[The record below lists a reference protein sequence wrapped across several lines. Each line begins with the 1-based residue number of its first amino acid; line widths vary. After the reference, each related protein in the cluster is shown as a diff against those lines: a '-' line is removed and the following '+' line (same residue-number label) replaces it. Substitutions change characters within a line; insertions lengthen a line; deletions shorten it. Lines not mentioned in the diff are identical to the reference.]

1 MSKRWFARRSARLG
15 VLVVVVAAAAAG
27 VAYAAI
33 PGSGAVYTGCM
44 LKNVGTVR
52 LIDTSLPASNLMSHC
67 TNLETQITWN
77 QTGQTGQTGPQGA
90 QGPAGQTGAQGPAG
104 PTGATG
110 AAGPQGD
117 PGPAGPQGQKG
128 DTGDFSGHFAS
139 PNGLFTI
146 DVTDTG
152 IKLAGPTGTLDIG
165 PSSEGLEDSFGDKV
179 TLDGGEVN
187 VDAVAAVNVKGA
199 AANVTGAGPVSL
211 NGALIELNGCSG
223 FLARVG
229 DLTAGGPGVQTI
241 VGPGSTTVCAG
252 G

>member
-1 MSKRWFARRSARLG
+1 
-15 VLVVVVAAAAAG
+15 
-27 VAYAAI
+27 
-33 PGSGAVYTGCM
+33 M
-44 LKNVGTVR
+44 LKGR
-52 LIDTSLPASNLMSHC
+52 P
-67 TNLETQITWN
+67 
-77 QTGQTGQTGPQGA
+77 GQDRRARPGGSS
-90 QGPAGQTGAQGPAG
+90 
-104 PTGATG
+104 TGATG
-110 AAGPQGD
+110 AAGPQGY

-223 FLARVG
+223 GVARVG
-229 DLTAGGPGVQTI
+229 DLTQGAPSVQTI
-241 VGPGSTTVCAG
+241 VTGSATVCAG